1 MKSRVFRRIM
11 ILCIIMVLV
20 LSMGV
25 QAATYVKLD
34 YPGFGLSKDDRNLP
48 GIPSSKVSDYEKELI
63 EWGKE
68 FGVNITNDM
77 AKKLIKDPVPV
88 MYENNILYLN
98 SNNTVWEYMR
108 DIIFLESMQNS
119 INDWYENYY
128 NVGVS
133 DGSQLDR
140 ARKIVNRY
148 NKYLEKIDNNTNP
161 ILNIMQTSESL
172 RNDTDEVVDKII
184 GSLTSNASESLND
197 MVQNLSTPD
206 GVLKIVVKDIISKYS
221 QDSALSGTL
230 GEIILAGDR
239 FVSMIGD
246 IQTAFSSSL
255 GAIGIL
261 AKSLY
266 STLMYLYDSF
276 NDNFVQA
283 QFLVFH
289 HFAKTYPDNIEH
301 IFNDKGIINALSFIN
316 YISDYHGVID
326 PNDKIGQKLYNTY
339 AFNKYLGNGS
349 IEDIKAAYSTAT
361 IMIAVEGLDLFN
373 AKRELINYLCNTDIN
388 NSTDTEIP
396 ENTLKKVKL
405 GLNKYSLSLDGI
417 DNNNIK
423 NIQWIWRNKFNY
435 CEEIDLLNEAGKAIN
450 NKKYTTNNQVYG
462 FDISLSEYDKL
473 KTIGIITAKITYED
487 NSEIMKT
494 TELNFVPQ
502 HNNVT
507 ISTDA
512 SSLALGNETK
522 IKMSIDGD
530 KPIDVKFV
538 IRNVKTGSILSDEVI
553 TKKESG
559 SNNYSCTFD
568 PSDYRGYSTLDS
580 PYDLI
585 IEADGKA
592 SNKIRVNV
600 VDQND
605 KDGDN
610 LPDLWELQYFNS
622 IKECNPNDDSDND
635 GLTNYLEYVNGT
647 HPLKPGADGIIHTI
661 KLTGKDSDGNYISE
675 YNFSGYHEE
684 YSHLV
689 LSGGTMNLNG
699 GKVIIHGNVSVKG
712 GSLKLSNGELIVNGE
727 FIQESGNLDL
737 DNGVLTIKGNLIQS
751 GGTLNLGSGKLTIE
765 KDYKIA
771 KEIEENGEIS
781 YISASASLNMT
792 DEKGYITIKGNLFIN
807 NNNTSSSSA
816 FRLNKGI
823 IEVRGNLDEVSRSNY
838 ANFRASEDHKVILSG
853 EKLQKVNLRGDGWFN
868 ILEIKNESDEGI
880 EFVNLTQVKKS
891 IKDLE
896 GKTSNIKNVGNLS
909 LIGDTEIIG
918 GVWNHDLT
926 IQGNWS
932 VTPKNLIINGDL
944 RQLSGSLNLDES
956 NLKVNGNIIQSGG
969 TLNLGSGKLTIE
981 KDYKI
986 AKEIEENGE
995 ISYISASASLNMTDE
1010 KGYITIK
1017 GNLFIN
1023 NNNTSSSSAF
1033 RLNKGIIEV
1042 RGNLDEVSRSNYANF
1057 RASEDHKV
1065 ILSGEKLQQINIKS
1079 GSYFNILE
1087 IENISDEGI
1096 EFITPI
1102 KVTKLFNHNK
1112 NKFTLKENSIF
1123 VDYDEDGLKDNE
1135 DEYPLISCK
1144 YDLNNDGEINILDI
1158 SDLALRYN
1166 AIDND
1171 ELYEERYDINKDGII
1186 DLFDL
1191 TKLSIECN

>member
-1 MKSRVFRRIM
+1 M

-68 FGVNITNDM
+68 FGVNITESM
-77 AKKLIKDPVPV
+77 AKELIKAAVPV

-128 NVGVS
+128 NVGAS

-246 IQTAFSSSL
+246 IGTAFSSSL
-255 GAIGIL
+255 GAIAIG
-261 AKSLY
+261 AKSVY
-266 STLMYLYDSF
+266 STLMYLYNSF

-283 QFLVFH
+283 QFLIFH
-289 HFAKTYPDNIEH
+289 HFAKTYPDNIEY
-301 IFNDKGIINALSFIN
+301 IFDDKGIITFSSFIK
-316 YISDYHGVID
+316 YFGEHGGSIYPD
-326 PNDKIGQKLYNTY
+326 DKIGQKLYN
-339 AFNKYLGNGS
+339 ANIKNGRLGNGS

-388 NSTDTEIP
+388 NSTDSEIP
-396 ENTLKKVKL
+396 GNTLEKIKL
-405 GLNKYSLSLDGI
+405 GLNKYSLALDGI
-417 DNNNIK
+417 DNKNIK
-423 NIQWIWRNKFNY
+423 NIQWIWRNKFDY
-435 CEEIDLLNEAGKAIN
+435 SQEVDLINEAGKAIN

-487 NSEIMKT
+487 NSEIIKT

-610 LPDLWELQYFNS
+610 LPDSWELQYFNS

-647 HPLKPGADGIIHTI
+647 HPLKAGADGIIHTI

-675 YNFSGYHEE
+675 YDFSGYHEE
-684 YSHLV
+684 YSHLI

-699 GKVIIHGNVSVKG
+699 GKLIVHGNMHVKG
-712 GSLKLSNGELIVNGE
+712 GTVDINNGQLI
-727 FIQESGNLDL
+727 
-737 DNGVLTIKGNLIQS
+737 IKGSLIQS
-751 GGTLNLGSGKLTIE
+751 GGILNLGSGKLTIE
-765 KDYKIA
+765 GDYKITGDNDNTA
-771 KEIEENGEIS
+771 SNGI
-781 YISASASLNMT
+781 LNMQ
-792 DEKGYITIKGNLFIN
+792 DDAGYIKVLGDFSTDSSYNHN
-807 NNNTSSSSA
+807 NNNYKLSA
-816 FRLNKGI
+816 GVIEIKGDFKQI
-823 IEVRGNLDEVSRSNY
+823 YKSNRSNGS
-838 ANFRASEDHKVILSG
+838 NFATSGTHKVILSG
-853 EKLQKVNLRGDGWFN
+853 DKLQKVSF
-868 ILEIKNESDEGI
+868 E
-880 EFVNLTQVKKS
+880 
-891 IKDLE
+891 
-896 GKTSNIKNVGNLS
+896 
-909 LIGDTEIIG
+909 
-918 GVWNHDLT
+918 
-926 IQGNWS
+926 
-932 VTPKNLIINGDL
+932 TP
-944 RQLSGSLNLDES
+944 
-956 NLKVNGNIIQSGG
+956 
-969 TLNLGSGKLTIE
+969 
-981 KDYKI
+981 
-986 AKEIEENGE
+986 
-995 ISYISASASLNMTDE
+995 
-1010 KGYITIK
+1010 
-1017 GNLFIN
+1017 
-1023 NNNTSSSSAF
+1023 TSS
-1033 RLNKGIIEV
+1033 K
-1042 RGNLDEVSRSNYANF
+1042 
-1057 RASEDHKV
+1057 
-1065 ILSGEKLQQINIKS
+1065 
-1079 GSYFNILE
+1079 FNILE
-1087 IENISDEGI
+1087 IENTSAEGI
-1096 EFITPI
+1096 EFVTPI

-1123 VDYDEDGLKDNE
+1123 PDYDEDGLKDNE